1 MSSNVI
7 NLFEVKQLRDANMTP
22 AKEAPRQ
29 LELFESDI
37 KPAGRHDCN
46 IFIDATEPATPRSSV
61 GDENFLFVVF
71 VENFQFQDDF
81 LNFCKSIH
89 PDLIIDLRV
98 APRLDFVRPLRRQAF
113 ELFEICDIE
122 YRDLLGRL
130 GATTYDL
137 TQRRFE
143 EVIAAVN
150 YLHMNRVSGRPTII
164 LFDDATFAQ
173 SCTTK
178 ISHGVNVTALDSETV
193 RRMVFEG
200 ARARM

>member
-1 MSSNVI
+1 MGSNVI
-7 NLFEVKQLRDANMTP
+7 NLFEVKRLRDSSMTP
-22 AKEAPRQ
+22 AKDAPRQ
-29 LELFESDI
+29 LDLFESERA
-37 KPAGRHDCN
+37 PVVGHGCN
-46 IFIDATEPATPRSSV
+46 STKDATELVPSLSHAE
-61 GDENFLFVVF
+61 DERFLFVVF
-71 VENFQFQDDF
+71 VDNFQFQDDF

-89 PDLIIDLRV
+89 PELIVDLRV
-98 APRLDFVRPLRRQAF
+98 APRLDFVRPMRKQAF

-137 TQRRFE
+137 TQLRFE
-143 EVIAAVN
+143 EVVAAVN
-150 YLHMNRVSGRPTII
+150 SLHISRVGVRPTIV

-178 ISHGVNVTALDSETV
+178 LSHGVNVTTLDADTV
-193 RRMVFEG
+193 QRMVSEG